1 MKCILRNLRG
11 LYLVATHN
19 GETGEFIA
27 GVVALIL
34 AFAVGIAA
42 WIALV

>member
-1 MKCILRNLRG
+1 MMRKLRG

-27 GVVALIL
+27 GVVVLIL
-34 AFAVGIAA
+34 AFAVGIAS
-42 WIALV
+42 WVALG